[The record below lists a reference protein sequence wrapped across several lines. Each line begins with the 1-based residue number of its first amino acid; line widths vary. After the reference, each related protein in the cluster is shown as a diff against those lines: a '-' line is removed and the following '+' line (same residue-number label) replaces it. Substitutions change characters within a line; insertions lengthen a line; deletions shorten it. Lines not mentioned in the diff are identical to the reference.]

1 MVSQA
6 LPRLPISAFFIAY
19 NEADRLPQALAP
31 VLTLCAEVLVIDSG
45 STDGTPEIAAAM
57 GARVITNAPFP
68 GYGPQKRFGEDQ
80 CSHRWLLNLD
90 ADEELSDRLVAD
102 IRALFA
108 QGEPACDG
116 VRMPIAEMFPG
127 EAQPHRFAY
136 AVKKIRLY
144 RQGTGRFDASPI
156 FDDVR
161 MAKGT
166 LVVAVR
172 GMVMHRSIRSLGD
185 QLRKLDAYTDKQVA
199 DMVARGR
206 RLPRWRLFV
215 EFPATFLNAYFIR
228 RHCVR
233 GVYGFLT
240 AMNYAWFR
248 YMRVAKFVE
257 QDLLRRTKPHE

>member
-1 MVSQA
+1 MHA
-6 LPRLPISAFFIAY
+6 RLRISAFFITF

-31 VLTLCAEVLVIDSG
+31 VLDLCDEVLVIDSG
-45 STDGTPEIAAAM
+45 STDATRDIAAAL
-57 GARVITNAPFP
+57 GATVILNTPFP

-80 CSHRWLLNLD
+80 CRHNWLLNLD
-90 ADEELSDRLVAD
+90 ADEVLSSAAVAE
-102 IRALFA
+102 IRALFST
-108 QGEPACDG
+108 GEPALDG
-116 VRMPIAEMFPG
+116 VRMPITEMFPG
-127 EAQPHRFAY
+127 EEKPHRFAY

-144 RQGTGRFDASPI
+144 RRDRGRFDASPV

-161 MAKGT
+161 MAES
-166 LVVAVR
+166 ARVR
-172 GMVMHRSIRSLGD
+172 AIAGVVMHRSIRSLGD

-199 DMVARGR
+199 DMAARGR

-215 EFPATFLNAYFIR
+215 EFPIAFLNAYFIR

-248 YMRVAKFVE
+248 YMRVAKFTE
-257 QDLLRRTKPHE
+257 HDLLTKAKSSD